1 MKKVLAI
8 ALALAMVFC
17 LVACGGGKKEE
28 PATYQFGLGVSNSV
42 TPKSA
47 TAEADGSA
55 QLNATYAII
64 LVDKDGKIAKCEF
77 DVAQETVTVDAK
89 GATTFNEIPT
99 KRERQ
104 YDYGMQKAS
113 PIGKD
118 WFEQAD
124 HLAEKLIGLTKDEA
138 LAKLAVDDQQHATD
152 ADILAGCTIHIN
164 DFVEAIKNAFDHLE
178 DAGAAVDIQ
187 LATSINNTPKDGE
200 SYQFNIYVGG
210 SAKDAEGKLTAV
222 QIDCSQITF
231 TLDGAGTVTA
241 PEDLRS
247 KYNKAEDYGMKKAS
261 AIGKEWYEQTEFLG
275 EHMEGKTVDE
285 IKAMPVAEG
294 KATDAD
300 VLAGFSMGH
309 IDDFITAVVKAWQ

>member
-8 ALALAMVFC
+8 ALALAMVIC
-17 LVACGGGKKEE
+17 LAACGGGKKEPE
-28 PATYQFGLGVSNSV
+28 TFQFGLGVSNSV
-42 TPKSA
+42 TATSA
-47 TAEADGSA
+47 TADAAGNA
-55 QLNATYAII
+55 QVDATYAII

-77 DVAQETVTVDAK
+77 DVAQEKAAIDAT
-89 GATTFNEIPT
+89 GVATFNELPT
-99 KRERQ
+99 KRERE
-104 YDYGMQKAS
+104 YDYGMTKAS

-124 HLAEKLIGLTKDEA
+124 YLAEKLIGLTKDEA
-138 LAKLAVDDQQHATD
+138 LAKMAVDDQAHATD
-152 ADILAGCTIHIN
+152 ADVYAGCTIHIT
-164 DFVEAIKNAFDHLE
+164 DFVEALKNAFDHLE
-178 DAGAAVDIQ
+178 DAGAATDIQ
-187 LATSINNTPKDGE
+187 LAVSINNTPKDGE
-200 SYQFNIYVGG
+200 SYQYNIYVGG
-210 SAKDAEGKLTAV
+210 SAKDADGKLTAV

-231 TLDGAGTVTA
+231 KLDGAGTVTA

-247 KYNKAEDYGMKKAS
+247 KFNKAEDYNMKKAS

-275 EHMEGKTVDE
+275 EYMEGKTVDE

-309 IDDFITAVVKAWQ
+309 IDDFIACVVKAW